1 MNVIYLC
8 VIYFIQVDKEADNIS
23 NEINLT
29 SVRISYLYKGCV
41 RFVLH
46 KDISE
51 EDVDMAIKKI
61 KYVIGKI
68 ISSD

>member
-1 MNVIYLC
+1 MLRVIYIL
-8 VIYFIQVDKEADNIS
+8 QVNNEDDDIP

-51 EDVDMAIKKI
+51 EDVDMAIEKI

-68 ISSD
+68 KSSS